1 MTIKGKSGHKQ
12 KYILVFKPKSQEERK
27 AWRQKKGIA
36 VDDDSAEYIDKDF
49 LYFCLLQPP
58 TPGKTMAEI
67 FDQIALEY
75 TRRWGIETGY
85 RVSKQVWAWTT
96 STSYNLRYWLM
107 WTSVIVYNMWVLEN
121 LKIHDKDVFTDNPRR
136 RKSKEQIMQEIKD
149 YNCCGFPTKEDV
161 EADKNRRALAKL
173 PASQRATEAF
183 PSRPWKP
190 EPKEPM
196 RVFSGLILLVV
207 QVLVNRWHDLDEQLQ
222 EGYDPP
228 EPTK

>member
-1 MTIKGKSGHKQ
+1 
-12 KYILVFKPKSQEERK
+12 
-27 AWRQKKGIA
+27 
-36 VDDDSAEYIDKDF
+36 
-49 LYFCLLQPP
+49 
-58 TPGKTMAEI
+58 
-67 FDQIALEY
+67 
-75 TRRWGIETGY
+75 
-85 RVSKQVWAWTT
+85 
-96 STSYNLRYWLM
+96 
-107 WTSVIVYNMWVLEN
+107 
-121 LKIHDKDVFTDNPRR
+121 
-136 RKSKEQIMQEIKD
+136 MQEIKD

-173 PASQRATEAF
+173 PASQRATETF